1 MKAVIVYDSYF
12 GNTEKV
18 AQAVAGVLAKKAEV
32 SLIRANVFQ
41 PEQLNGV
48 DLFVLGSPT
57 RAFSPSDAT
66 KALLKTLE
74 RNSLRGMKAAAF
86 DTRVDVQKIDNKF
99 LSFMAKTFGFAYPT
113 MQNRLK
119 RTGVEISAEGKGFIV
134 LDSEG
139 PLQDGEL
146 EKAAAWAE
154 TLLQ

>member
-1 MKAVIVYDSYF
+1 MKAIIVFDSYF
-12 GNTEKV
+12 GNTEKI
-18 AQAVAGVLAKKAEV
+18 AQAVAGVLAKQAEV
-32 SLIRANVFQ
+32 RVVRAGDFQ
-41 PEQLNGV
+41 AEQLSGV

-66 KALLKTLE
+66 KALLKTLK
-74 RNSLRGMKAAAF
+74 RDSLKGMKAAAF

-119 RTGVEISAEGKGFIV
+119 RTGVDIAAEGKGFIV
-134 LDSEG
+134 MDSEG

-154 TLLQ
+154 TLI

>member
-1 MKAVIVYDSYF
+1 MKAVIVFDSYF

-32 SLIRANVFQ
+32 RVVRADAFQ

-66 KALLKTLE
+66 KALLKTLKLG
-74 RNSLRGMKAAAF
+74 SLAGVKAAAF
-86 DTRVDVQKIDNKF
+86 DTRVDVQKVNNKF
-99 LSFMAKTFGFAYPT
+99 LRFMARTFGYAYPS
-113 MQNRLK
+113 MQNSLK
-119 RTGVEISAEGKGFIV
+119 KLGANIASEGNGFYV
-134 LDSEG
+134 LESEG

-146 EKAAAWAE
+146 DKAAAWAE
-154 TLLQ
+154 TLL

>member
-74 RNSLRGMKAAAF
+74 RNSLRGIKAAAF

-119 RTGVEISAEGKGFIV
+119 RTGVEIAVEGKGFIV

-154 TLLQ
+154 TLL